1 MSSTCAVDTRFQ
13 TPLLIVFEVTC
24 ISAPMRLK
32 SSGWKTIHILARL
45 SATGLSSS
53 QPWRRHPTPAVK
65 AITRMARA
73 PAPCNHNDL
82 DDMPSFD
89 TFSHLEVDDITA
101 KHCQQCSQQQQD
113 KSERQSL
120 EHSSDFLD
128 YWKGFLYFSFTKQRC
143 N

>member
-1 MSSTCAVDTRFQ
+1 MECFFSSHFPPETARNAASSLVESPATSTRQPQPTVDRDMSNTCAVDTRFQ
-13 TPLLIVFEVTC
+13 TPPKIVFELTC

-73 PAPCNHNDL
+73 PAPWEKYQI
-82 DDMPSFD
+82 P
-89 TFSHLEVDDITA
+89 V
-101 KHCQQCSQQQQD
+101 
-113 KSERQSL
+113 
-120 EHSSDFLD
+120 
-128 YWKGFLYFSFTKQRC
+128 
-143 N
+143 